1 MNELQRRC
9 AAAVVVVAL
18 LGAAGAL
25 AGSLTIVTVTG
36 NGITSDAALKDAL
49 RKALEKG
56 AGLEIASFSKV
67 ENFEL
72 VRDTIFS
79 RSDGLVSEYTVLDE
93 GEGANNVYYCKIRA
107 QVSKSAIARAWGEV
121 QHVLSLIGRPK
132 VMVYIT
138 EKIDHELDDN
148 SILESKI
155 EERLIKSGFD
165 VYDSS
170 QLNAIAAKEAAYAVE
185 TGNKEKMRAL
195 AKGFGTQ
202 IFVMGHAN
210 ANKAENTSP
219 HGVNLVMY
227 NCDVQAKV
235 FYTDTGKL
243 LASESLPVTR
253 GGARGYTTFSRQ
265 AGKMAIFNAA
275 APLIDNVYNTVMK
288 SWATQISFGSE
299 IRIDVEGFGNAAEAF
314 KLRKR
319 FKAIRGVEA
328 VNGPKYTEGTGVY
341 RIRAIFTAEDM
352 MEYLAQ
358 DDWSSVLEV
367 FDVSLNRIQAKWI
380 GR

>member
-1 MNELQRRC
+1 MNEFQRRC

-72 VRDTIFS
+72 VRDTVFS

-121 QHVLSLIGRPK
+121 QHILSLIGRPK

-138 EKIDHELDDN
+138 EKIDHEVDDS

-155 EERLIKSGFD
+155 EERLIKSGF
-165 VYDSS
+165 
-170 QLNAIAAKEAAYAVE
+170 
-185 TGNKEKMRAL
+185 
-195 AKGFGTQ
+195 
-202 IFVMGHAN
+202 
-210 ANKAENTSP
+210 
-219 HGVNLVMY
+219 
-227 NCDVQAKV
+227 
-235 FYTDTGKL
+235 
-243 LASESLPVTR
+243 
-253 GGARGYTTFSRQ
+253 
-265 AGKMAIFNAA
+265 
-275 APLIDNVYNTVMK
+275 
-288 SWATQISFGSE
+288 
-299 IRIDVEGFGNAAEAF
+299 
-314 KLRKR
+314 
-319 FKAIRGVEA
+319 
-328 VNGPKYTEGTGVY
+328 
-341 RIRAIFTAEDM
+341 
-352 MEYLAQ
+352 
-358 DDWSSVLEV
+358 
-367 FDVSLNRIQAKWI
+367 
-380 GR
+380 